1 MVRLNWTLTKGEM
14 KKLYNI
20 ICSETFCLSLVCL
33 SFLSLIA
40 TIVLFIFY
48 SEWTWSNIID
58 EEKLGQFGD
67 FTGGLI
73 GTLLAFTA
81 SLLYFIA
88 LKEQQKDVRTNQ
100 KSLDSQI
107 EEFRNQVSELQESRR
122 VSEKQLDAMS
132 LQQFENH
139 FYAYFSIYQKV
150 KDFIYSS
157 NGGNITITDFLEK
170 LNDEIKNNALRKQT
184 ESKGYL
190 ITKKSYEK
198 LFVMYRNQFAHYF
211 RTLYRLVE
219 IVVSCCAPKLDDRT
233 KMKYIKIIRSQ
244 LSDSEL
250 LLIHYNCMSDY
261 AENSRNLFYEYNL
274 MKHLSPVHKYEIQN
288 RCALKPK
295 EIVIMEKFVD
305 SCKPFII
312 NFINR
317 ICASPD
323 TQNAEREY
331 PLLNIIL
338 KEEYIDNVQFKLIF
352 KSPNATTK
360 KIGDLF
366 LHVLYDLLFFSHY
379 KIDVDDYITHVT
391 YCELDTKYECHSY
404 ILSETDIVKFIID
417 KDDE

>member
-1 MVRLNWTLTKGEM
+1 M

-139 FYAYFSIYQKV
+139 LK
-150 KDFIYSS
+150 
-157 NGGNITITDFLEK
+157 
-170 LNDEIKNNALRKQT
+170 
-184 ESKGYL
+184 
-190 ITKKSYEK
+190 
-198 LFVMYRNQFAHYF
+198 
-211 RTLYRLVE
+211 
-219 IVVSCCAPKLDDRT
+219 
-233 KMKYIKIIRSQ
+233 
-244 LSDSEL
+244 
-250 LLIHYNCMSDY
+250 
-261 AENSRNLFYEYNL
+261 
-274 MKHLSPVHKYEIQN
+274 LSPNSVY
-288 RCALKPK
+288 
-295 EIVIMEKFVD
+295 
-305 SCKPFII
+305 
-312 NFINR
+312 
-317 ICASPD
+317 
-323 TQNAEREY
+323 Y
-331 PLLNIIL
+331 
-338 KEEYIDNVQFKLIF
+338 
-352 KSPNATTK
+352 
-360 KIGDLF
+360 
-366 LHVLYDLLFFSHY
+366 
-379 KIDVDDYITHVT
+379 
-391 YCELDTKYECHSY
+391 
-404 ILSETDIVKFIID
+404 
-417 KDDE
+417 

>member
-1 MVRLNWTLTKGEM
+1 MFVACLHIFFITNYSHCLIYFFSDWT
-14 KKLYNI
+14 
-20 ICSETFCLSLVCL
+20 CSK
-33 SFLSLIA
+33 
-40 TIVLFIFY
+40 
-48 SEWTWSNIID
+48 IID
-58 EEKLGQFGD
+58 EEKFGQFGD

-73 GTLLAFTA
+73 GTLLAFSA

-122 VSEKQLDAMS
+122 ISEKQLETMS

-139 FYAYFSIYQKV
+139 FYAYFAIYQKA

-157 NGGNITITDFLEK
+157 NEKDITISHFLEK
-170 LNDEIKNNALRKQT
+170 LNDEIKSNISYKQS
-184 ESKGYL
+184 EREGYL
-190 ITKKSYEK
+190 ATKKAYEK

-219 IVVSCCAPKLDDRT
+219 IVASCRVPKLDDRT

-244 LSDSEL
+244 LSDLEL

-261 AENSRNLFYEYNL
+261 AGKSRNLFYEYNL

-288 RCALKPK
+288 RCALKPN
-295 EIVIMEKFVD
+295 EIVTMEKFVD

-312 NFINR
+312 NFINK

-323 TQNAEREY
+323 PQNGESEY
-331 PLLNIIL
+331 PLINVIL
-338 KEEYIDNVQFKLIF
+338 KVEYIDNVRFKLIF

-366 LHVLYDLLFFSHY
+366 LYVLYDLLFFCHY
-379 KIDVDDYITHVT
+379 RIYVDDYITHIA

-404 ILSETDIVKFIID
+404 ILSETNIVKFIID

>member
-1 MVRLNWTLTKGEM
+1 M
-14 KKLYNI
+14 KKLYKI

-33 SFLSLIA
+33 SFFSLIVA
-40 TIVLFIFY
+40 IALFVFF
-48 SEWTWSNIID
+48 SDWAWSRIID

-67 FTGGLI
+67 FAGGLI
-73 GTLLAFTA
+73 GTLLAFAA

-107 EEFRNQVSELQESRR
+107 EEFRNQVCELQESRR
-122 VSEKQLDAMS
+122 ISEKQLDAMS

-150 KDFIYSS
+150 KDLIYSS
-157 NGGNITITDFLEK
+157 KGGNVTISNFLKE
-170 LNDEIKNNALRKQT
+170 LNNEIKNNAICKQT
-184 ESKGYL
+184 ESEGYL
-190 ITKKSYEK
+190 STKKSYEK
-198 LFVMYRNQFAHYF
+198 LFVMHRNQFAHYF

-219 IVVSCCAPKLDDRT
+219 IVVSCCIPKLDDRT

-288 RCALKPK
+288 RCTLKPNN
-295 EIVIMEKFVD
+295 IVTMEKFVD

-312 NFINR
+312 NFINK

-323 TQNAEREY
+323 AQNGELEY
-331 PLLNIIL
+331 PLINVIL
-338 KEEYIDNVQFKLIF
+338 KAEYIDNVQFKLIF
-352 KSPNATTK
+352 KSPNAATK

-366 LHVLYDLLFFSHY
+366 LHVLYDLLFFCHY
-379 KIDVDDYITHVT
+379 RIYVDDYITHMA
-391 YCELDTKYECHSY
+391 YSKLDTKYECHSY
-404 ILSETDIVKFIID
+404 ILSETNIIKFIID

>member
-1 MVRLNWTLTKGEM
+1 M

-20 ICSETFCLSLVCL
+20 ICSEAFCLSLVCL
-33 SFLSLIA
+33 SFLSLIVA
-40 TIVLFIFY
+40 IVLFVCY
-48 SEWTWSNIID
+48 SDWTWSKIID

-88 LKEQQKDVRTNQ
+88 LKEQQKDVQTNQ

-107 EEFRNQVSELQESRR
+107 EEFKKQVNELQESRKI
-122 VSEKQLDAMS
+122 SEKQLEAMS

-139 FYAYFSIYQKV
+139 FYAYFAIYQKA

-157 NGGNITITDFLEK
+157 NEKDITISHFFKK
-170 LNDEIKNNALRKQT
+170 LNDEIKRNISYKQS
-184 ESKGYL
+184 EREGYL
-190 ITKKSYEK
+190 ATKKAYEK

-219 IVVSCCAPKLDDRT
+219 IVTSCRIPTLDDRA

-244 LSDSEL
+244 LSDLEL

-261 AENSRNLFYEYNL
+261 AGKSKDLFYKYNL
-274 MKHLSPVHKYEIQN
+274 LKHLSPVHKYEIQN
-288 RCALKPK
+288 RCDLQSD
-295 EIVIMEKFVD
+295 EIIIMEKFCD
-305 SCKPFII
+305 LCTPDII
-312 NFINR
+312 SFINKV
-317 ICASPD
+317 CDSPD
-323 TQNAEREY
+323 IQNIEYEY
-331 PLLNIIL
+331 PLINAIL
-338 KEEYIDNVQFKLIF
+338 KEEYDENIQFTLMLKWPI
-352 KSPNATTK
+352 TTPK
-360 KIGDLF
+360 VGELF

-379 KIDVDDYITHVT
+379 HIDVDDYIMHTS
-391 YCELDTKYECHSY
+391 YSEIGSRCECHSY
-404 ILSETDIVKFIID
+404 ILNDTNIVKFIID

>member
-1 MVRLNWTLTKGEM
+1 M
-14 KKLYNI
+14 
-20 ICSETFCLSLVCL
+20 
-33 SFLSLIA
+33 
-40 TIVLFIFY
+40 
-48 SEWTWSNIID
+48 
-58 EEKLGQFGD
+58 
-67 FTGGLI
+67 I
-73 GTLLAFTA
+73 GTLLAFAA

-295 EIVIMEKFVD
+295 EIVMMEKFVD

-379 KIDVDDYITHVT
+379 KIDVDDYITHVA
-391 YCELDTKYECHSY
+391 YSELDTKYECHSY